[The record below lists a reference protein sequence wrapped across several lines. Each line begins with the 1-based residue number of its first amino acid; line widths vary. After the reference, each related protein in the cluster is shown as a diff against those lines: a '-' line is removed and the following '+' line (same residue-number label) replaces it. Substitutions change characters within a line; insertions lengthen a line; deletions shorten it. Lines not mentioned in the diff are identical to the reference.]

1 MKFIKLFIIINITL
15 LTKQEMEVE
24 QGNMEYPFLGVS
36 YKIDNPPYGPVT
48 LVPYIEADN
57 APEGTTVKSNVI
69 IADNSSDPMA
79 SSASSLPSSLPSTPS
94 SMPSAPKLPFLKMI
108 I

>member
-1 MKFIKLFIIINITL
+1 MKLFQIL
-15 LTKQEMEVE
+15 LIFSLLSMRILSSMGAMTTVE

-48 LVPYIEADN
+48 LVPYIEPEN
-57 APEGTTVKSNVI
+57 APMGTTVKSNVI
-69 IADNSSDPMA
+69 IASNSSDA
-79 SSASSLPSSLPSTPS
+79 SSMSSGGVTSTSSGSSTGS
-94 SMPSAPKLPFLKMI
+94 LFRKKI